1 MNPKIIFEDNH
12 LLVVNKPPGMLSQG
26 DSSGDLSLIDHFKNL
41 IKKRDKKT
49 GNVFLGLPHR
59 LDRPTSGI
67 IVLAKTSKALRR
79 LNKIFSKKEIIK
91 IYWVIVEGK
100 PANDKKKLT
109 HYLKRNRK
117 INKSFVVNKDVKES
131 KKSELVYKVL
141 KKFRHYS
148 LLEVELLTG
157 RHHQIRA
164 QLKHVNLIIK
174 GDIKYGSKR
183 TNKNGC
189 INLHAKSISFKHPV
203 SKVKLNLDAPFFD
216 DIMWNKL

>member
-1 MNPKIIFEDNH
+1 M
-12 LLVVNKPPGMLSQG
+12 
-26 DSSGDLSLIDHFKNL
+26 
-41 IKKRDKKT
+41 
-49 GNVFLGLPHR
+49 
-59 LDRPTSGI
+59 
-67 IVLAKTSKALRR
+67 
-79 LNKIFSKKEIIK
+79 
-91 IYWVIVEGK
+91 
-100 PANDKKKLT
+100 
-109 HYLKRNRK
+109 
-117 INKSFVVNKDVKES
+117 VNKDVKES
-131 KKSELVYKVL
+131 KKSELVYRVL

-174 GDIKYGSKR
+174 GDVKYGSKR